1 MFLETIR
8 IQDGHARHIADHIDR
23 MRRTALHFG
32 FTAPALPADLDAL
45 VPHTLRTGTVRCRII
60 YDHTLRE
67 ITFTP
72 YRRRCLERLIAV
84 DAGAMDYA
92 FKYADRSPLERPNI
106 RLSEADELLFV
117 RGGYVTDTSYT
128 NLILRRGDELVTPD
142 TFLLDGTCRRRLLR
156 TAQVRTAQV
165 RLSDL
170 SAYDELLLVNAMMPL
185 GEALRLPVTSV
196 VTDFFTFAP

>member
-8 IQDGHARHIADHIDR
+8 IQDGHAHHVADHIDR

-45 VPHTLRTGTVRCRII
+45 VPHTLRTGTVRCRIV
-60 YDHTLRE
+60 YGHTLRE
-67 ITFTP
+67 LTFTP
-72 YRRRCLERLIAV
+72 YHRRRLERLIAV

-92 FKYADRSPLERPNI
+92 LKYADRSPLERPNI
-106 RLSEADELLFV
+106 RLSETDELLFI

-128 NLILRRGDELVTPD
+128 NLILRRGQELFTPD
-142 TFLLDGTCRRRLLR
+142 TCLLDGTCRRRLLR
-156 TAQVRTAQV
+156 TAQVRTATI

>member
-8 IQDGHARHIADHIDR
+8 IQDGHAHHMADHIDR

-45 VPHTLRTGTVRCRII
+45 VPHDLRTGTVRCQIV

-72 YRRRCLERLIAV
+72 YRRRRLERLIAV

-92 FKYADRSPLERPNI
+92 YKYADRSPLERPNI
-106 RLSEADELLFV
+106 PLSEADELLFV

-128 NLILRRGDELVTPD
+128 NLILRRGDELLTPD

-165 RLSDL
+165 PLSDL

>member
-8 IQDGHARHIADHIDR
+8 IQDGHAHHVADHIDR
-23 MRRTALHFG
+23 MHRTALHFG

-45 VPHTLRTGTVRCRII
+45 VPHTLRTGTVRCRIV

-67 ITFTP
+67 LTFTP

-92 FKYADRSPLERPNI
+92 YKYADRSPLERPNI
-106 RLSEADELLFV
+106 PLSEADELLFV

-128 NLILRRGDELVTPD
+128 NLILRRGDELLTPD

-170 SAYDELLLVNAMMPL
+170 LAYDELLLVNAMMPL

>member
-8 IQDGHARHIADHIDR
+8 IQDGHARHVADHIDR

-45 VPHTLRTGTVRCRII
+45 VPHDLRTGTVRCRIV
-60 YDHTLRE
+60 YGHTLRE
-67 ITFTP
+67 LTFTP
-72 YRRRCLERLIAV
+72 YRRRRLERLIAV

-92 FKYADRSPLERPNI
+92 FKYADRSPLTRPQI
-106 RLSEADELLFV
+106 PLTEADELLFV

-165 RLSDL
+165 HLSDL
-170 SAYDELLLVNAMMPL
+170 PAYDELLLVNAMMPL
-185 GEALRLPVTSV
+185 SEALRLPASSV

>member
-8 IQDGHARHIADHIDR
+8 IQDGHAHHVADHIDR

-45 VPHTLRTGTVRCRII
+45 IPHDLRTGIVRCRIV

-72 YRRRCLERLIAV
+72 YRRRRLERLIAV

-92 FKYADRSPLERPNI
+92 FKYADRSPLARPQI
-106 RLSEADELLFV
+106 PLTEADELLFV

-156 TAQVRTAQV
+156 SAQVRTAQV

-185 GEALRLPVTSV
+185 DEALRLPVTSV

>member
-8 IQDGHARHIADHIDR
+8 IQDGHAHHVADHIDR

-45 VPHTLRTGTVRCRII
+45 VPHTLRTGTVRCRIV
-60 YDHTLRE
+60 YGHTLRE
-67 ITFTP
+67 LTFTP
-72 YRRRCLERLIAV
+72 YRRRRLERLIAV

-92 FKYADRSPLERPNI
+92 FKYADRSPLTRPQI
-106 RLSEADELLFV
+106 PLTETDELLFV
-117 RGGYVTDTSYT
+117 RDGYVTDTSYT

-185 GEALRLPVTSV
+185 DEALRLPASSV
-196 VTDFFTFAP
+196 VTDFSTFAP

>member
-8 IQDGHARHIADHIDR
+8 IQDGHAHHVADHIER
-23 MRRTALHFG
+23 MCRTALHFG
-32 FTAPALPADLDAL
+32 FVAPPLPADLDAL
-45 VPHTLRTGTVRCRII
+45 VPHDLRTGIVRCRIV
-60 YDHTLRE
+60 YGHTLRE

-72 YRRRCLERLIAV
+72 YRRRRLERLIAV

-106 RLSEADELLFV
+106 PLSEADELLFI

-128 NLILRRGDELVTPD
+128 NLILRRGQELFTPD

-170 SAYDELLLVNAMMPL
+170 PAYDELLLVNAMMPL
-185 GEALRLPVTSV
+185 GEALRLPASSV

>member
-8 IQDGHARHIADHIDR
+8 IQDGHAHHVADHIER
-23 MRRTALHFG
+23 MCRTALHFG
-32 FTAPALPADLDAL
+32 FVAPPLPADLDAL
-45 VPHTLRTGTVRCRII
+45 VPRNLRTGSVRCRII

-72 YRRRCLERLIAV
+72 YRRRCIERLIAV
-84 DAGAMDYA
+84 DAGAMDYT

-106 RLSEADELLFV
+106 RLSETDELLFI

-128 NLILRRGDELVTPD
+128 NLILRRGQELFTPD
-142 TFLLDGTCRRRLLR
+142 TCLLDGTCRRRLLR
-156 TAQVRTAQV
+156 TAQVRTATI

>member
-8 IQDGHARHIADHIDR
+8 IQDGHARHVADHIDR

-45 VPHTLRTGTVRCRII
+45 VPHTLRTGTVRCRIV
-60 YDHTLRE
+60 YGHTLRE
-67 ITFTP
+67 LTFTP
-72 YRRRCLERLIAV
+72 YHRRRLERLIAV

-92 FKYADRSPLERPNI
+92 LKYADRSPLERPNI
-106 RLSEADELLFV
+106 PLSEADELLFV

-128 NLILRRGDELVTPD
+128 NLILRRGQELFTPD
-142 TFLLDGTCRRRLLR
+142 TCLLDGTCRRRLLR
-156 TAQVRTAQV
+156 TAQVRTATI

>member
-8 IQDGHARHIADHIDR
+8 IQDGHAHHVADHIDR

-32 FTAPALPADLDAL
+32 FSAPALPADLDAL
-45 VPHTLRTGTVRCRII
+45 VPHDLRTGIVRCRIV
-60 YDHTLRE
+60 YGHTLRE

-72 YRRRCLERLIAV
+72 YRRRRLERLIAV

-92 FKYADRSPLERPNI
+92 FKYADRSPLARPQI
-106 RLSEADELLFV
+106 PLTEADELLFV

-156 TAQVRTAQV
+156 TAQVRTARV

-170 SAYDELLLVNAMMPL
+170 TAYDELLLVNAMMPL
-185 GEALRLPVTSV
+185 DEALRLPASSV
-196 VTDFFTFAP
+196 VTDFSTFAP

>member
-8 IQDGHARHIADHIDR
+8 VQDGHARHMADHIDR

-45 VPHTLRTGTVRCRII
+45 VPHTLRTGIVRCRIV

-92 FKYADRSPLERPNI
+92 FKYADRSPLERPQI
-106 RLSEADELLFV
+106 PLTEADELLFV
-117 RGGYVTDTSYT
+117 RDGYVTDTSYT

-156 TAQVRTAQV
+156 TAQIRTAQV

-185 GEALRLPVTSV
+185 DEALRLPASSV
-196 VTDFFTFAP
+196 VTDFSTFAP

>member
-8 IQDGHARHIADHIDR
+8 VQDGHARHVADHIDR
-23 MRRTALHFG
+23 MRCTALHFG

-45 VPHTLRTGTVRCRII
+45 VPHTLRTGIVRCRIV
-60 YDHTLRE
+60 YGHTLRE

-72 YRRRCLERLIAV
+72 YRRRRLERLIAV
-84 DAGAMDYA
+84 DAGVMDYA
-92 FKYADRSPLERPNI
+92 FKYADRSPLARPQI
-106 RLSEADELLFV
+106 PLTEADELLFV

-142 TFLLDGTCRRRLLR
+142 TFLLDGTCRSRLLR

-170 SAYDELLLVNAMMPL
+170 PAYDELLLVNAMMPL
-185 GEALRLPVTSV
+185 DEALRLPVTSV
-196 VTDFFTFAP
+196 VTDFSTFVP

>member
-1 MFLETIR
+1 MFIETLR
-8 IQDGHARHIADHIDR
+8 IQDGQPRHLDYHAER
-23 MRRTALHFG
+23 MRSTAQHFG
-32 FTAPALPADLDAL
+32 FTAPTLPHDIEARLPDDL
-45 VPHTLRTGTVRCRII
+45 HSGTVRCRVL

-72 YRRRCLERLIAV
+72 YRKRRIERLIAV

-92 FKYADRSPLERPNI
+92 FKYADRSPLARPQI
-106 RLSEADELLFV
+106 PLAETDELLFI
-117 RGGYVTDTSYT
+117 RDGCVTDTSYT

-156 TAQVRTAQV
+156 TGRVRTARV

-170 SAYDELLLVNAMMPL
+170 PAYDELLLVNAMMPL
-185 GEALRLPVTSV
+185 DEAIRLPISALHS
-196 VTDFFTFAP
+196 DLSTFAP

>member
-8 IQDGHARHIADHIDR
+8 VQDGHAHHVADHIDR

-32 FTAPALPADLDAL
+32 FSTPALPADLDAL
-45 VPHTLRTGTVRCRII
+45 VPHDLRTGIVRCRIV

-72 YRRRCLERLIAV
+72 YRRRRLERLIAV

-92 FKYADRSPLERPNI
+92 FKYADRSPLARPQI
-106 RLSEADELLFV
+106 PLTEADELLFV
-117 RGGYVTDTSYT
+117 RDGCVTDTSYT

-170 SAYDELLLVNAMMPL
+170 TAYDELLLVNAMMPL
-185 GEALRLPVTSV
+185 SEALRLPVTSV

>member
-8 IQDGHARHIADHIDR
+8 IQDGHAHHVADHIDR
-23 MRRTALHFG
+23 MRRTAQHFG
-32 FTAPALPADLDAL
+32 FSTPALPADLDAL
-45 VPHTLRTGTVRCRII
+45 VPHTLRTGTVRCRIV
-60 YDHTLRE
+60 YGHTLRE
-67 ITFTP
+67 LTFTP
-72 YRRRCLERLIAV
+72 YRRRRLERLIAV

-92 FKYADRSPLERPNI
+92 FKYADRSPLERPNLQ
-106 RLSEADELLFV
+106 LSEADELLFV

-170 SAYDELLLVNAMMPL
+170 PAYDELLLVNAMMPL
-185 GEALRLPVTSV
+185 GEALRLPASSV

>member
-8 IQDGHARHIADHIDR
+8 IQDGHARHVADHIDR

-45 VPHTLRTGTVRCRII
+45 VPHTLRTGIVRCRIV
-60 YDHTLRE
+60 YGHTLRE

-72 YRRRCLERLIAV
+72 YRRRRLERLIAV

-92 FKYADRSPLERPNI
+92 FKYADRSPLARPQI
-106 RLSEADELLFV
+106 PLTEADELLFV
-117 RGGYVTDTSYT
+117 RDGYVTDTSYT

-170 SAYDELLLVNAMMPL
+170 TAYDELLLVNAMMPL
-185 GEALRLPVTSV
+185 DEALRLPASSV
-196 VTDFFTFAP
+196 VTDFSTFAP

>member
-1 MFLETIR
+1 MFIETLR
-8 IQDGHARHIADHIDR
+8 IQDGHPCHLDDHTDR
-23 MRRTALHFG
+23 MRRTAKHFG
-32 FTAPALPADLDAL
+32 FTAPTLPHDIEARLPDDL
-45 VPHTLRTGTVRCRII
+45 HSGTVRCRVL

-72 YRRRCLERLIAV
+72 YCKRRIERLIAV

-92 FKYADRSPLERPNI
+92 FKYADRSPLARPQI
-106 RLSEADELLFV
+106 PLAETDELLFV
-117 RGGYVTDTSYT
+117 RNGCVTDTSYT

-156 TAQVRTAQV
+156 TGRMRTARV

-170 SAYDELLLVNAMMPL
+170 PAYDELLLVNAMMPL
-185 GEALRLPVTSV
+185 DEAIRLPISAVHS
-196 VTDFFTFAP
+196 DLSTFAP

>member
-8 IQDGHARHIADHIDR
+8 IQDGHAHHVADHIDR
-23 MRRTALHFG
+23 MRRTALHFS
-32 FTAPALPADLDAL
+32 FSTPALPADLDAL
-45 VPHTLRTGTVRCRII
+45 VPHDLRTGIVRCRIV
-60 YDHTLRE
+60 YGHTLRE

-72 YRRRCLERLIAV
+72 YRRRRLERLIAV

-92 FKYADRSPLERPNI
+92 FKYADRSPLARPQI
-106 RLSEADELLFV
+106 PLTEADELLFV
-117 RGGYVTDTSYT
+117 RGGCVTDTSYT

-170 SAYDELLLVNAMMPL
+170 PAYDELLLVNAMMPL
-185 GEALRLPVTSV
+185 DEALRLPASSV
-196 VTDFFTFAP
+196 VTDFSTFAP

>member
-8 IQDGHARHIADHIDR
+8 IQDGHAHHVADHIDR

-45 VPHTLRTGTVRCRII
+45 VPRDLRTDTVRCRIV
-60 YDHTLRE
+60 YGHTLRE

-72 YRRRCLERLIAV
+72 YRRRRLERLIAV

-106 RLSEADELLFV
+106 PLSEADELLFV

-128 NLILRRGDELVTPD
+128 NLILRRGDELLTPD

-156 TAQVRTAQV
+156 TAQVRTATI

>member
-8 IQDGHARHIADHIDR
+8 IQDGHAHHMADHIDR
-23 MRRTALHFG
+23 MHRTALHFG

-67 ITFTP
+67 LTFTP
-72 YRRRCLERLIAV
+72 YRRRRIERLIAV
-84 DAGAMDYA
+84 DAGAMDYT

-106 RLSEADELLFV
+106 PLSEADELLFV

-128 NLILRRGDELVTPD
+128 NLILRRGDELLTPD

>member
-8 IQDGHARHIADHIDR
+8 VQDGHARHVADHIDR

-45 VPHTLRTGTVRCRII
+45 VPHDLRTGIVRCRIV
-60 YDHTLRE
+60 YGHTLRE

-72 YRRRCLERLIAV
+72 YRRRRLERLIAV
-84 DAGAMDYA
+84 DAGTMDYA
-92 FKYADRSPLERPNI
+92 FKYADRSPLARPNI
-106 RLSEADELLFV
+106 PLSEADELLFV

-128 NLILRRGDELVTPD
+128 NLILRRGDELITPD

-156 TAQVRTAQV
+156 TTQVRTAQV

-170 SAYDELLLVNAMMPL
+170 PAYDELLLVNAMMPL

>member
-8 IQDGHARHIADHIDR
+8 IQDGHAHHVADHIDR

-45 VPHTLRTGTVRCRII
+45 VPHTLRTGTVRCRIV
-60 YDHTLRE
+60 YGHTLRE

-72 YRRRCLERLIAV
+72 YHRRRLERLIAV

-92 FKYADRSPLERPNI
+92 FKYADRSPLERPNLP
-106 RLSEADELLFV
+106 LSETDELLFV

-142 TFLLDGTCRRRLLR
+142 TFLLNGTCRRRLLR

-170 SAYDELLLVNAMMPL
+170 PAYDELLLVNAMMPL
-185 GEALRLPVTSV
+185 SEALRLPASSV
-196 VTDFFTFAP
+196 VTDFSTFAP

>member
-8 IQDGHARHIADHIDR
+8 IQDGHAHHVADHIDR

-45 VPHTLRTGTVRCRII
+45 VPHTLRTGIVRCRIV

-67 ITFTP
+67 LTFTP
-72 YRRRCLERLIAV
+72 YHRRRLERLIAV

-92 FKYADRSPLERPNI
+92 FKYADRSPLERPNLP
-106 RLSEADELLFV
+106 LSEADELLFV

-128 NLILRRGDELVTPD
+128 NLILRRGDELITPD

-156 TAQVRTAQV
+156 STQVRTAQV

>member
-8 IQDGHARHIADHIDR
+8 IQDGHAHHMADHIDR

-45 VPHTLRTGTVRCRII
+45 VPHTLRTGTVRCRIV
-60 YDHTLRE
+60 YGHTLRKL
-67 ITFTP
+67 TFTP
-72 YRRRCLERLIAV
+72 YRRRRLERLIAV
-84 DAGAMDYA
+84 DTGAMDYA

-106 RLSEADELLFV
+106 PLSEADELLFV

-156 TAQVRTAQV
+156 IAQVRTAQV

>member
-8 IQDGHARHIADHIDR
+8 VQDGHARHVADHIDR
-23 MRRTALHFG
+23 MRCTALHFG

-45 VPHTLRTGTVRCRII
+45 VPHTLRTGIVRCRIV
-60 YDHTLRE
+60 YGHTLRE

-72 YRRRCLERLIAV
+72 YRRRRLERLIAV
-84 DAGAMDYA
+84 DAGVMDYA
-92 FKYADRSPLERPNI
+92 FKYADRSPLARPQI
-106 RLSEADELLFV
+106 PLTEADELLFV

-170 SAYDELLLVNAMMPL
+170 TAYDELLLVNAMMPL
-185 GEALRLPVTSV
+185 GEALRLLVTSV
-196 VTDFFTFAP
+196 VTDFSTFAP

>member
-1 MFLETIR
+1 M
-8 IQDGHARHIADHIDR
+8 
-23 MRRTALHFG
+23 
-32 FTAPALPADLDAL
+32 
-45 VPHTLRTGTVRCRII
+45 
-60 YDHTLRE
+60 
-67 ITFTP
+67 
-72 YRRRCLERLIAV
+72 
-84 DAGAMDYA
+84 
-92 FKYADRSPLERPNI
+92 
-106 RLSEADELLFV
+106 SEADELLFV

-156 TAQVRTAQV
+156 TAQVRTTQV

>member
-8 IQDGHARHIADHIDR
+8 VQDGHAHHVADHIDR
-23 MRRTALHFG
+23 MHRTALHFG
-32 FTAPALPADLDAL
+32 FSTPALPADLDAL
-45 VPHTLRTGTVRCRII
+45 VPHDLRTGIVRCRIV
-60 YDHTLRE
+60 YGHTLRE

-72 YRRRCLERLIAV
+72 YRRRRLERLIAV

-92 FKYADRSPLERPNI
+92 FKYADRSPLARPQI
-106 RLSEADELLFV
+106 PLTEADELLFV
-117 RGGYVTDTSYT
+117 RDGYVTDTSYT

-185 GEALRLPVTSV
+185 GEALRLPASSV

>member
-8 IQDGHARHIADHIDR
+8 IQDGHAHHMADHIDR

-32 FTAPALPADLDAL
+32 FTAPPLPADLDAL

-67 ITFTP
+67 LTFTP
-72 YRRRCLERLIAV
+72 YRRRRLERLIAV

-92 FKYADRSPLERPNI
+92 YKYADRSPLERPNI
-106 RLSEADELLFV
+106 PLSEADELLFI

-128 NLILRRGDELVTPD
+128 NLILRRGDELLTPD

-185 GEALRLPVTSV
+185 GEALRLPASSV
-196 VTDFFTFAP
+196 VTDFSTFAP

>member
-8 IQDGHARHIADHIDR
+8 IQDGHAHHVADHIDR

-45 VPHTLRTGTVRCRII
+45 VPRDLRTGTVRCRII

-72 YRRRCLERLIAV
+72 YRRRCIERLIAV
-84 DAGAMDYA
+84 DAGAMDYT

-106 RLSEADELLFV
+106 RLSETDELLFV

-128 NLILRRGDELVTPD
+128 NLILRRGQELFTPD
-142 TFLLDGTCRRRLLR
+142 TCLLDGTCRRRLLR
-156 TAQVRTAQV
+156 TAQVRTATI

-185 GEALRLPVTSV
+185 GKAPRLPVTSV